1 MTVDDMGESRT
12 ARPDATDVSDITNQ
26 YKQSFETREFHIITG
41 YLDTD
46 FPQHRFSPKY
56 GFPPMAFRTDDDDVL
71 QVDTNSVVRAR
82 GLPWQ
87 ASDTDIARFFTGLNV
102 SPGGKRFNQAE
113 PGCSLQFGIRIFL
126 LFVRLFKIT
135 SSFQG

>member
-1 MTVDDMGESRT
+1 M
-12 ARPDATDVSDITNQ
+12 
-26 YKQSFETREFHIITG
+26 
-41 YLDTD
+41 
-46 FPQHRFSPKY
+46 
-56 GFPPMAFRTDDDDVL
+56 TDDNDDNDDDDDDGDYDDVL

-102 SPGGKRFNQAE
+102 SPGGKTTNQ
-113 PGCSLQFGIRIFL
+113 PGCSLQFGITIFL
-126 LFVRLFKIT
+126 LFMRLFKIT